1 MCCSA
6 AVPWSGRAWL
16 VDLGMLCPRLGR
28 REELGEDANAEHRQA
43 DRSLARVNAPAHT
56 APPRRVPLRTKLAF
70 GVGTVAFGIKD
81 NGFGVFLLLFY
92 NQVVGLPAEAVGA
105 TIGLA
110 LVLDALIDPVVGNLS
125 DRTRSRIGRRHPWM
139 YGAALPVALSWLMLW
154 HPPTSGT
161 GATLGYLL
169 IVGFLVRASLS
180 AYEVPS
186 ISLLPEMTSD
196 YQERTVVLRYRFL
209 FGWVGGLVM
218 LAIAYGLMFTDTP
231 EYPNGLLNPDG
242 YTPYAVIGA
251 IVMLASILLSAW
263 GTHKKFARP
272 PAHPIDTAEN
282 LGQIIATLK
291 YRPFLILMVAALFG
305 MAIQGITFAL
315 TNYLFDFVWEFTAL
329 QFVAYTG
336 ILFASAVASFLVVVP
351 IGRRFRKQRAAAICV
366 VVMMLF
372 ASAPYW
378 LRYFD
383 LAPPNGSD
391 WLPPFIF
398 AFVFVGNTAGISATL
413 FTTSMM
419 ADVTDHAASKGGK
432 QTEGLFFAGYF
443 FLQKAISGIGIFL
456 SGLILG
462 LVGFPE
468 NAQPGAVDQDVLMRL
483 TLFYAAA
490 LVIFGL
496 AAAWSYLRFPLGPVA
511 GVDPQGLDRVIDAAG
526 EEG

>member
-218 LAIAYGLMFTDTP
+218 LAIAYGLIFTDTP

-315 TNYLFDFVWEFTAL
+315 TNY
-329 QFVAYTG
+329 
-336 ILFASAVASFLVVVP
+336 
-351 IGRRFRKQRAAAICV
+351 
-366 VVMMLF
+366 LF

-483 TLFYAAA
+483 TLFYAVA
-490 LVIFGL
+490 LVVFGL

-526 EEG
+526 EEV